1 MAALRI
7 EPADDTPLVIL
18 DKQNKQFEI
27 SGKSMPEDV
36 IRFYG
41 PVLDWM
47 NEYKTDPLDKTIFVF
62 KLIYFNT
69 ASSKLILDILM
80 ILEEVLEEGHEILIR
95 WHSMENDEDMQEA
108 GEEYEEMV
116 DLKFEHLAFEL

>member
-1 MAALRI
+1 MADLRI
-7 EPADDTPLVIL
+7 EPADDTPLVIF
-18 DKQNKQFEI
+18 DKQNKHFEI

-41 PVLDWM
+41 PVLDWL
-47 NEYKTDPLDKTIFVF
+47 NVYRTEPLDQTVMDF

-80 ILEEVLEEGHEILIR
+80 ILEEIQEEGHEILIR
-95 WHSMENDEDMQEA
+95 WHSVKNDEDMEEA
-108 GEEYEEMV
+108 GEEYSEMV
-116 DLKFEHLAFEL
+116 DLKFEQHTFEM

>member
-1 MAALRI
+1 MVALRI

-18 DKQNKQFEI
+18 DKQNKLFEI

-41 PVLDWM
+41 PVLDWL
-47 NEYKTDPLDKTIFVF
+47 NEYKSDPLELTIMNF

-80 ILEEVLEEGHEILIR
+80 ILEEMQEEGHEILIR
-95 WHSMENDEDMQEA
+95 WHSLKNDEDMEEA
-108 GEEYEEMV
+108 GDEYSEMV
-116 DLKFEHLAFEL
+116 DLKFEYHTFEM

>member
-18 DKQNKQFEI
+18 DKQNKLFEI

-41 PVLDWM
+41 PVLEWL
-47 NEYKTDPLDKTIFVF
+47 NQYKTDPLQLTIMDF
-62 KLIYFNT
+62 KLVYFNT

-80 ILEEVLEEGHEILIR
+80 ILEEMQEEGHEILIR
-95 WHSMENDEDMQEA
+95 WHSLKNDEDMEEA
-108 GEEYEEMV
+108 GDEYSEMV
-116 DLKFEHLAFEL
+116 DLKFEHHTFEM

>member
-47 NEYKTDPLDKTIFVF
+47 NEYKTDPLDKTIFV
-62 KLIYFNT
+62 
-69 ASSKLILDILM
+69 
-80 ILEEVLEEGHEILIR
+80 
-95 WHSMENDEDMQEA
+95 
-108 GEEYEEMV
+108 
-116 DLKFEHLAFEL
+116 LKG